1 MRNLLLFM
9 LFFSGMT
16 VLLKA
21 EDKITKGTKVKILE
35 IANADSYY
43 EERASFL
50 GKDATALGDLS
61 NGKEGFY
68 SGTLEIEGTSRTC
81 FFTDVKVS
89 KIESSKST
97 APKVNTKSDF
107 TGSIPSGTKFK
118 ISEISTE
125 DSYYRDRNEIVGKTG
140 TTNSSLTVD
149 GEGYTSGSLS
159 TDDGKSYY
167 FYKVKL
173 GKPDAKVSAAPTT
186 AAKTTSPAVSASSMK
201 PVKFITGT
209 IKKGTAV
216 YVAEISPDDSYYSDR
231 FDLVGKKGKVDK
243 NDMTVKEDGYYSG
256 DFKYDDGST
265 GYFYKA
271 KFSKEPVAKLE
282 KPAESKSDAPV
293 DSKSGYDYT
302 EWDNAVNDPDIQ
314 DGDKV
319 EIVAVS
325 PEDSYYDDK
334 DDYIGQQGYVSNL
347 EIDDLEDGY
356 GGDIE
361 LENGS
366 KPYFYLVKLK
376 KISAGRTP
384 SRPTTTTTTTSS
396 SSSDLS
402 KIEKG
407 TKVVVTDLDKDDSF
421 YTSKEKYVGKTG
433 RVAEGLNSQGNG
445 CYSGKIVFDDQSDAY
460 FYKVKV
466 TILK

>member
-1 MRNLLLFM
+1 MRNLLLF
-9 LFFSGMT
+9 LLVLSGT
-16 VLLKA
+16 TFLLKA
-21 EDKITKGTKVKILE
+21 EEKITKGTKVKILE
-35 IANADSYY
+35 IARGDTYY

-61 NGKEGFY
+61 NGKDGFY
-68 SGTLEIEGTSRTC
+68 SGTLEIEGTTRTC

-89 KIESSKST
+89 ILESSKST
-97 APKVNTKSDF
+97 AASSAVSSGF
-107 TGSIPSGTKFK
+107 SGSVPSGTKFK
-118 ISEISTE
+118 IIEISTE
-125 DSYYRDRNEIVGKTG
+125 DSYYSDRNEIVGKTG
-140 TTNSSLTVD
+140 TTKSSLTVD
-149 GEGYTSGSLS
+149 NDGYTSGSLT

-173 GKPDAKVSAAPTT
+173 GKPYAKVSSASTT
-186 AAKTTSPAVSASSMK
+186 AAKTPSPAVSVSSAK
-201 PVKFITGT
+201 PIKFITGT

-231 FDLVGKKGKVDK
+231 FDLVGKKGKIDQS
-243 NDMTVKEDGYYSG
+243 DMTMKEDGYYAG

-265 GYFYKA
+265 GYFYKV

-282 KPAESKSDAPV
+282 KTDENKSEGKS

-302 EWDNAVNDPDIQ
+302 EWEKAVNDPDIQ
-314 DGDKV
+314 DGDRV

-334 DDYIGQQGYVSNL
+334 DDYIGKQGYVSNV

-361 LENGS
+361 LDNGS

-384 SRPTTTTTTTSS
+384 SRLTTTTSSS

-421 YTSKEKYVGKTG
+421 YTSKDKYVGKTG
-433 RVAEGLNSQGNG
+433 KVAEGLNSQGNG